1 MTLTKAN
8 LITVREA
15 AKECG
20 RNEETIRRWIWSGKL
35 PAEKLGNQLF
45 IKTTDLAIHTGK
57 DTPGRQ
63 LSTDE
68 LFKRVAELR
77 RQVSARAG
85 EFDAAA
91 LIRES
96 RERHYE

>member
-8 LITVREA
+8 LMTVREA

-45 IKTTDLAIHTGK
+45 IKTTDLAIYAGK
-57 DTPGRQ
+57 DNPERK

-68 LFKRVAELR
+68 LFEKVAELR
-77 RQVSARAG
+77 KQVNARVG
-85 EFDAAA
+85 QFDAAA

-96 RERHYE
+96 RERRYE

>member
-1 MTLTKAN
+1 MTLTKDK

-45 IKTTDLAIHTGK
+45 IKITDLAIHTGK
-57 DTPGRQ
+57 NTLLNK

-77 RQVSARAG
+77 TQVSERAG
-85 EFDAAA
+85 EFDAAR
-91 LIRES
+91 LINES
-96 RERHYE
+96 RERRYE